1 LPAIGGLT
9 FGITKSSDLTLM
21 LAGGFLF
28 SGLMF
33 GPDLDIRSRQFQR
46 WGWLRWIWIPYQK
59 TIRHRSL
66 ISHGFILGT
75 LGRSLYL
82 SIWLAALWLLGLAV
96 FQLWS
101 SVSWNWQ
108 QELVKGWQFLKLHYP
123 QAVALFVG
131 LELGAMSHSLSDWIG
146 SAYKRQRHK
155 RH

>member
-1 LPAIGGLT
+1 LPVIGGLT

-75 LGRSLYL
+75 VGRSLYL

-96 FQLWS
+96 FWLWS

-108 QELVKGWQFLKLHYP
+108 QELINGWQFLKLHYP

-131 LELGAMSHSLSDWIG
+131 LELGAMSHSVSDWIG
-146 SAYKRQRHK
+146 SAYKRHK